1 MSLVNLNKQC
11 IARWFGCKLKYYC
24 AVDWKNQESNR
35 FSYRKVVSLF
45 VQLISYHLLSFM
57 RFRFIE
63 QKFVCCAT
71 HSNILSHRIAYTSKV
86 SVKHTNQQ
94 QHTTR
99 TVNSDDWCADSCL
112 LTRLPAVSILFLVVS
127 LRYLQISHTVASIA
141 SKKVIL
147 LPVVWNEHKKNMRES
162 KIKTRWNTSPFNYLH
177 LLIVFSHH
185 AFFSRAVRFIISH
198 FNEFSVVSAFFFWRN
213 LMVSLSVMPFVILY
227 TSNEPTWQLNC
238 NTLISIR
245 WSEPHCLAVIQLE
258 IFFSTEMRQIL
269 KDFEL
274 VFDV

>member
-1 MSLVNLNKQC
+1 MFTDTITSCFNSLSC
-11 IARWFGCKLKYYC
+11 
-24 AVDWKNQESNR
+24 R
-35 FSYRKVVSLF
+35 FS
-45 VQLISYHLLSFM
+45 
-57 RFRFIE
+57 
-63 QKFVCCAT
+63 
-71 HSNILSHRIAYTSKV
+71 
-86 SVKHTNQQ
+86 
-94 QHTTR
+94 
-99 TVNSDDWCADSCL
+99 
-112 LTRLPAVSILFLVVS
+112 SILANFPYSRFDRIEKSDSSSSRVE
-127 LRYLQISHTVASIA
+127 RTQ
-141 SKKVIL
+141 
-147 LPVVWNEHKKNMRES
+147 KNMRES

-227 TSNEPTWQLNC
+227 TSNEPTRQLNC

-245 WSEPHCLAVIQLE
+245 WSEPHCLAVIQPE

>member
-1 MSLVNLNKQC
+1 MHCTLIWVRIEILLRC
-11 IARWFGCKLKYYC
+11 RLK
-24 AVDWKNQESNR
+24 KSGIKR

-71 HSNILSHRIAYTSKV
+71 HSNILSHWIAYTSKV

-147 LPVVWNEHKKNMRES
+147 LPVVWNEHKKIWGNQKLKRAETPHRLITYTCSLFSLIMRFLVAPCDS
-162 KIKTRWNTSPFNYLH
+162 SFHILMNLALWVL
-177 LLIVFSHH
+177 FS
-185 AFFSRAVRFIISH
+185 
-198 FNEFSVVSAFFFWRN
+198 
-213 LMVSLSVMPFVILY
+213 
-227 TSNEPTWQLNC
+227 
-238 NTLISIR
+238 
-245 WSEPHCLAVIQLE
+245 
-258 IFFSTEMRQIL
+258 
-269 KDFEL
+269 
-274 VFDV
+274 FDAI

>member
-11 IARWFGCKLKYYC
+11 IARWFGCELKFYC

-99 TVNSDDWCADSCL
+99 TVNSKTASDRIETIGA
-112 LTRLPAVSILFLVVS
+112 LTHVYWHDYQLFQFSFLSFLFDICKFPIQS
-127 LRYLQISHTVASIA
+127 LRSHR
-141 SKKVIL
+141 KK
-147 LPVVWNEHKKNMRES
+147 W
-162 KIKTRWNTSPFNYLH
+162 
-177 LLIVFSHH
+177 
-185 AFFSRAVRFIISH
+185 
-198 FNEFSVVSAFFFWRN
+198 FFFQ
-213 LMVSLSVMPFVILY
+213 SCG
-227 TSNEPTWQLNC
+227 T
-238 NTLISIR
+238 NTKKYEGI
-245 WSEPHCLAVIQLE
+245 EN
-258 IFFSTEMRQIL
+258 
-269 KDFEL
+269 
-274 VFDV
+274 